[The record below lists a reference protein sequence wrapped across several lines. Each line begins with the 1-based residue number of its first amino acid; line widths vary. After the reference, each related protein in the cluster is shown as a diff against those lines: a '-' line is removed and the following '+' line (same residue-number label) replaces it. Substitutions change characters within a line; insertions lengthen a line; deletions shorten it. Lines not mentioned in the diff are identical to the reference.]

1 MADMFIRFD
10 GVDGES
16 QQEGFK
22 NWIELSS
29 FTMSSAAA
37 GSTAVGGGS
46 GVGKV
51 SIHGVSFSTVAG
63 KHTPA
68 ISMKYFAGKHFPKV
82 EVVFVKLTGNEGGA
96 AEKYYHLTM
105 EHVYVTSK
113 SDGKSEGSLGSEQM
127 SLTAETYEQE
137 YWAQDEKGKLT
148 SVGKTKYNEKT
159 NVSS

>member
-16 QQEGFK
+16 EQKGMEK
-22 NWIELSS
+22 WIELGS
-29 FTMSSAAA
+29 FSMSSATA
-37 GSTAVGGGS
+37 GSTKVGGGS
-46 GVGKV
+46 GVGKP
-51 SIHGVSFSTVAG
+51 SIHGVNFSTVGG

-68 ISMKYFAGKHFPKV
+68 IAQKYFKGEHFPIV
-82 EVVFVKLTGNEGGA
+82 EVKFIKQTGEA
-96 AEKYYHLTM
+96 SAETYYHLKM
-105 EHVYVTSK
+105 EKVFVTSMQN
-113 SDGKSEGSLGSEQM
+113 GKGEGSLPSESM

-137 YWAQDEKGKLT
+137 YFVQDAAGKLT